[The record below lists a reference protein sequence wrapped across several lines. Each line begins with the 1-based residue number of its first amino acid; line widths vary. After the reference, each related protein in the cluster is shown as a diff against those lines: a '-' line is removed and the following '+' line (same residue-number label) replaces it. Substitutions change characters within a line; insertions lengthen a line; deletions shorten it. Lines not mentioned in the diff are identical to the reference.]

1 MQVDKDKLT
10 KLLSEIR
17 LNVERLQGI
26 KSKGKEEF
34 ISNYIFHN
42 AALHI
47 LQLSIESMIS
57 IGNHII
63 SRLSLKNPKDF
74 ADVFKVL
81 AEANVVKKEN
91 LITYQTMARFR
102 NRIVHIYWDV
112 DLDEVYSIL
121 ENNLTDF
128 KMFINE
134 IANKFFED

>member
-1 MQVDKDKLT
+1 MEVDKDKLT

-17 LNVERLQGI
+17 LNVERLQEI

-34 ISNYIFHN
+34 VGNYIFHS

-63 SRLSLKNPKDF
+63 SRRGLKNPKDF

-81 AEANVVKKEN
+81 AEANVVKQEN

-112 DLDEVYSIL
+112 DLDEVYNVL
-121 ENNLTDF
+121 ENNLVDF
-128 KMFINE
+128 NMFINE
-134 IANKFFED
+134 IANNFFEG